1 MEKKLAQKSYHI
13 PRTAGFTLIELLIVI
28 VIIGILAGVLISVIN
43 PAAQQNK
50 AKDANVKAAMSKVS
64 LATESFISA
73 YGRAPYDHEFLAGLQ
88 NTTNP
93 VSVGTG
99 SCALN
104 AGSDFVCDFTVT
116 GSDLPAAKC
125 NTTGWQAAS
134 GGVGGQCYYRY
145 LGNTDC
151 SGGTD
156 TTAFIIYAKSF
167 GISDTA
173 VFRYC
178 NKDAQIKV
186 CDATG
191 STCF

>member
-1 MEKKLAQKSYHI
+1 MDRIHAPKSQQSS
-13 PRTAGFTLIELLIVI
+13 GFTLVELLVVI

-50 AKDANVKAAMSKVS
+50 AKDANVKAAISKVS

-73 YGRAPYDHEFLAGLQ
+73 YGRAPYDHEFIAGLQ
-88 NTTNP
+88 NASAP

-99 SCALN
+99 SCALT
-104 AGSDFVCDFTVT
+104 AGSDFTCDFTVT
-116 GSDLPAAKC
+116 GSELSTNKC

-145 LGNTDC
+145 IGNVDC
-151 SGGTD
+151 NGAD
-156 TTAFIIYAKSF
+156 DPTAFVVYAKSF

-191 STCF
+191 STCL